1 MKKAIGIILIVLGA
15 FALLFNGI
23 NYTSEETV
31 VDLGA
36 LEISADQEK
45 TLNWP
50 MYAGAILA
58 VAGVLVLVVGNKKS

>member
-1 MKKAIGIILIVLGA
+1 MGA

-31 VDLGA
+31 VDLGS
-36 LEISADQEK
+36 LEISADQKK

-50 MYAGAILA
+50 TYAGVILA
-58 VAGVLVLVVGNKKS
+58 VADVLVLVVGNKKS